1 MAKSMIQR
9 RQEAERERIEAYAV
23 TLRRVSPVARP
34 APDFERALDDAR
46 RGFAGMAIRDGALWR
61 PKLKTRDRARLRLAA
76 ARHLY
81 ARYPVSAA
89 LEGIWLDASG
99 LDASE
104 VALRKAWYIAV
115 ARGDSLYKAGANAWL
130 SRKEVH
136 CFLNLSGDF
145 TFDEAFQVAIARSYT
160 DDPGLAARLARTKV
174 ARTPRG
180 ELVFWREVT
189 RFFCGQPASKE
200 EIDDLCDY
208 IGAMHQRDAAYTLK
222 GRTLASL
229 RRQMLEWH
237 RDIAAIERIEAM
249 RRRAAG
255 RAPRTAGMQSQGRAW
270 DGSRLED
277 WEWQPS
283 SKEALRLDVRGQM
296 HCRQRLDL
304 GAAAHSARQSR
315 AVADDRAR
323 PAKPC
328 SAGARF
334 RQPSRL
340 AGGAQDR
347 RALGQGEGR
356 GAECLKTE
364 DPARRKCRADCARGE
379 CAAVWHRVTFTVDS
393 GAKPILLSAT
403 MKTALILVVGKRVG
417 KAV

>member
-46 RGFAGMAIRDGALWR
+46 RDFAGMAIRDGALWR

-189 RFFCGQPASKE
+189 RFFCGHPASKE

-237 RDIAAIERIEAM
+237 CDIAAIERIEAM

-283 SKEALRLDVRGQM
+283 SKEAKAHGERFFVRQLKTAEDLVAESRAMHHCVSMYAAKCIAGNASIWVLRRTALGKVERLLTIELDPQNRAVQVRGF
-296 HCRQRLDL
+296 
-304 GAAAHSARQSR
+304 GN
-315 AVADDRAR
+315 
-323 PAKPC
+323 
-328 SAGARF
+328 
-334 RQPSRL
+334 RL
-340 AGGAQDR
+340 ASP
-347 RALGQGEGR
+347 E
-356 GAECLKTE
+356 E
-364 DPARRKCRADCARGE
+364 RKVERWAKARG
-379 CAAVWHRVTFTVDS
+379 
-393 GAKPILLSAT
+393 
-403 MKTALILVVGKRVG
+403 VVLN
-417 KAV
+417 A

>member
-89 LEGIWLDASG
+89 LEGVWLDASG

-189 RFFCGQPASKE
+189 RFFCGHPASKE

-283 SKEALRLDVRGQM
+283 SKEAKAHGERFFVRQLKTAEDLVAESRAMHHCVSMYAAKCIAGNASIWVLRRTALGKVERLLTIELDPQNRAVQVRGF
-296 HCRQRLDL
+296 
-304 GAAAHSARQSR
+304 GN
-315 AVADDRAR
+315 
-323 PAKPC
+323 
-328 SAGARF
+328 
-334 RQPSRL
+334 RL
-340 AGGAQDR
+340 ASP
-347 RALGQGEGR
+347 E
-356 GAECLKTE
+356 E
-364 DPARRKCRADCARGE
+364 RKIVERWAKARG
-379 CAAVWHRVTFTVDS
+379 
-393 GAKPILLSAT
+393 
-403 MKTALILVVGKRVG
+403 VVLN
-417 KAV
+417 A

>member
-99 LDASE
+99 LEASE
-104 VALRKAWYIAV
+104 IALRKAWYIAV
-115 ARGDSLYKAGANAWL
+115 ARGDSLYKSGANAWL

-145 TFDEAFQVAIARSYT
+145 TFDEAFWVAIARSYT
-160 DDPGLAARLARTKV
+160 DDPGLVARLARTKI

-189 RFFCGQPASKE
+189 RFFCGHPASKE

-208 IGAMHQRDAAYTLK
+208 IGAMHQRDAAYILK

-270 DGSRLED
+270 DCSRLED

-283 SKEALRLDVRGQM
+283 SKEAKAHGERFFVRQLKTAEDLVAESRAMHHCVSMYAAKCIAGNASIWVLRRTALGKVERLLTIELDPQNRAVQVRGF
-296 HCRQRLDL
+296 
-304 GAAAHSARQSR
+304 GN
-315 AVADDRAR
+315 
-323 PAKPC
+323 
-328 SAGARF
+328 
-334 RQPSRL
+334 RL
-340 AGGAQDR
+340 ASP
-347 RALGQGEGR
+347 E
-356 GAECLKTE
+356 E
-364 DPARRKCRADCARGE
+364 RKIVERWAKARG
-379 CAAVWHRVTFTVDS
+379 
-393 GAKPILLSAT
+393 
-403 MKTALILVVGKRVG
+403 VVLN
-417 KAV
+417 A

>member
-136 CFLNLSGDF
+136 CFLNLSGDLI
-145 TFDEAFQVAIARSYT
+145 FDEAFWVAIARSYT
-160 DDPGLAARLARTKV
+160 DDPGLAARLARTKI

-189 RFFCGQPASKE
+189 RFFCGHPASKE

-255 RAPRTAGMQSQGRAW
+255 RAPHTAGMRSQGRAW

-283 SKEALRLDVRGQM
+283 SKEAKAHGERFFLRRLKTAEDLVAESRAMHHCVSMYAAKCIAGNASIWVLRRTALGKVERLLTIELDPQNRAVQVRGF
-296 HCRQRLDL
+296 
-304 GAAAHSARQSR
+304 GN
-315 AVADDRAR
+315 
-323 PAKPC
+323 
-328 SAGARF
+328 
-334 RQPSRL
+334 RL
-340 AGGAQDR
+340 AS
-347 RALGQGEGR
+347 LE
-356 GAECLKTE
+356 E
-364 DPARRKCRADCARGE
+364 RKIVERWAKARG
-379 CAAVWHRVTFTVDS
+379 
-393 GAKPILLSAT
+393 
-403 MKTALILVVGKRVG
+403 VVLN
-417 KAV
+417 A

>member
-34 APDFERALDDAR
+34 ATDFERALDDAR

-76 ARHLY
+76 ARRLY

-160 DDPGLAARLARTKV
+160 
-174 ARTPRG
+174 
-180 ELVFWREVT
+180 
-189 RFFCGQPASKE
+189 
-200 EIDDLCDY
+200 
-208 IGAMHQRDAAYTLK
+208 
-222 GRTLASL
+222 
-229 RRQMLEWH
+229 
-237 RDIAAIERIEAM
+237 
-249 RRRAAG
+249 
-255 RAPRTAGMQSQGRAW
+255 
-270 DGSRLED
+270 
-277 WEWQPS
+277 
-283 SKEALRLDVRGQM
+283 
-296 HCRQRLDL
+296 
-304 GAAAHSARQSR
+304 
-315 AVADDRAR
+315 
-323 PAKPC
+323 
-328 SAGARF
+328 
-334 RQPSRL
+334 
-340 AGGAQDR
+340 
-347 RALGQGEGR
+347 
-356 GAECLKTE
+356 
-364 DPARRKCRADCARGE
+364 
-379 CAAVWHRVTFTVDS
+379 
-393 GAKPILLSAT
+393 
-403 MKTALILVVGKRVG
+403 
-417 KAV
+417 

>member
-34 APDFERALDDAR
+34 ATDFERALDDAR

-189 RFFCGQPASKE
+189 RFFCGHPASKE

-283 SKEALRLDVRGQM
+283 SKEAKAHGERFFVRQLKTAEDLVAESRAMHHCVSMYAAKCIAGNASIWVLRRTALGKVERLLTIELDQQNRAVQVRGF
-296 HCRQRLDL
+296 
-304 GAAAHSARQSR
+304 GN
-315 AVADDRAR
+315 
-323 PAKPC
+323 
-328 SAGARF
+328 
-334 RQPSRL
+334 RL
-340 AGGAQDR
+340 ASPEERKIVERWA
-347 RALGQGEGR
+347 
-356 GAECLKTE
+356 K
-364 DPARRKCRADCARGE
+364 ARE
-379 CAAVWHRVTFTVDS
+379 
-393 GAKPILLSAT
+393 
-403 MKTALILVVGKRVG
+403 VVLN
-417 KAV
+417 A